1 MPGTLKG
8 CHLQENLVFLTAKI
22 WRAFAKEKIQ
32 KESIPSSMGFLNS
45 NPVAF
50 LKGGVIKSG

>member
-45 NPVAF
+45 NPVAS
-50 LKGGVIKSG
+50 LKGAHL

>member
-32 KESIPSSMGFLNS
+32 KESIPVQWDFSTQ
-45 NPVAF
+45 
-50 LKGGVIKSG
+50 IR